1 MTIISQNSD
10 KAIKR
15 FMNQEKAICRV
26 YLFNPV
32 DGFHSMSK
40 ASNNN
45 LSMRVPTVSVDGK
58 DVPYTRTV
66 DLTDKQIKEMKN
78 NFDGIARSDELE
90 KVVLSV
96 DLPSA
101 ASIQSSVLMKPDAF
115 DKEYLGDI
123 QEYRSEQGMSF

>member
-1 MTIISQNSD
+1 MTTVSQNSD
-10 KAIKR
+10 RAIKR
-15 FMNQEKAICRV
+15 FMNQEKTTTRV

-40 ASNNN
+40 ASDNN
-45 LSMRVPTVSVDGK
+45 LSMRVPTVNIDGK

-90 KVVLSV
+90 KVLLSV

-101 ASIQSSVLMKPDAF
+101 ASIQSSVLIKPDEF
-115 DKEYLGDI
+115 DREYLGDI
-123 QEYRSEQGMSF
+123 QEYRSDQGMSF